1 MEHKSVPQ
9 YVDSLLPN
17 QSVELQGSGKNMPW
31 IITKY
36 LQYKTYDVFS
46 GAFDATE
53 FGPLPVSVPLAS
65 PSQISAA
72 AALLKTAKNPVIVI
86 GSQATLGAQSIRE
99 LQAAVG
105 VLGAPT
111 FLGGMARG
119 LMGRNHA
126 LHIRQGRGDALRR
139 ADVVL
144 LLGAV
149 CDFRMDYG
157 RTLSPNSK
165 VIIVNRSSN
174 DLTIN
179 SGFTGF
185 WKATQSVQADPGSF
199 LKALAAEVKDA
210 KAASWADWAA
220 QLKDQEIK
228 KEKGNSEKAGA
239 KAYGR
244 ATGSENRSQDSLVNP
259 LALCETVE
267 QMLDDDSI
275 IVADGG
281 DFVATMSY
289 IVRPRG
295 PLTWLDPGAYGTLG
309 VGAGFAL
316 GAKLCRPE
324 SEVWLVWGDGSAG
337 YSIAEYDTFKRHG
350 VSVIGLIGN
359 DACWTQIAREQLP
372 MLGAETACPLEYT
385 AYHLVA
391 EGYGGKGIEIRS
403 ADDDVPG
410 KIKQAQE
417 IAKSGAPVVLNVH
430 IGGTDFREGSLSV

>member
-1 MEHKSVPQ
+1 
-9 YVDSLLPN
+9 
-17 QSVELQGSGKNMPW
+17 
-31 IITKY
+31 
-36 LQYKTYDVFS
+36 
-46 GAFDATE
+46 
-53 FGPLPVSVPLAS
+53 
-65 PSQISAA
+65 
-72 AALLKTAKNPVIVI
+72 
-86 GSQATLGAQSIRE
+86 
-99 LQAAVG
+99 
-105 VLGAPT
+105 
-111 FLGGMARG
+111 
-119 LMGRNHA
+119 
-126 LHIRQGRGDALRR
+126 
-139 ADVVL
+139 
-144 LLGAV
+144 
-149 CDFRMDYG
+149 
-157 RTLSPNSK
+157 
-165 VIIVNRSSN
+165 
-174 DLTIN
+174 
-179 SGFTGF
+179 
-185 WKATQSVQADPGSF
+185 
-199 LKALAAEVKDA
+199 
-210 KAASWADWAA
+210 
-220 QLKDQEIK
+220 
-228 KEKGNSEKAGA
+228 
-239 KAYGR
+239 
-244 ATGSENRSQDSLVNP
+244 VNP